1 MGMFQKS
8 KPAPTKAPMAR
19 EKRGPAPRTP
29 NNDAA
34 ISIIGEGMQ
43 VVGDLITEGTVRIE
57 GRVEGKIRA
66 GKAVVLGKGG
76 EVRGEIET
84 ADAVIGGRLEG
95 TITAQGRLEI
105 EATSSIEGE
114 VRARAAHLKLDEG
127 ASFNGQISMLEE
139 SRESGQRKP
148 SEGSHGGKRR
158 PRRPRPDDFHIRAE
172 FSTIVHTTFP
182 QSWITPPRRSL
193 SRISS
198 AFSTRG

>member
-19 EKRGPAPRTP
+19 EKRGPALRTP

-148 SEGSHGGKRR
+148 SEGSQGAKK
-158 PRRPRPDDFHIRAE
+158 E
-172 FSTIVHTTFP
+172 TTP
-182 QSWITPPRRSL
+182 TP
-193 SRISS
+193 
-198 AFSTRG
+198 TG

>member
-8 KPAPTKAPMAR
+8 KPAPAKAPMSKD
-19 EKRGPAPRTP
+19 KRAPVSRPPSGDGP
-29 NNDAA
+29 

-57 GRVEGKIRA
+57 GKVEGKIRA

-105 EATSSIEGE
+105 EATSFIEGE

-127 ASFNGQISMLEE
+127 ANFNGQISMLDE
-139 SRESGQRKP
+139 SRGSAQHRP
-148 SEGSHGGKRR
+148 SEE
-158 PRRPRPDDFHIRAE
+158 PPRAE
-172 FSTIVHTTFP
+172 SNPKPAPT
-182 QSWITPPRRSL
+182 
-193 SRISS
+193 
-198 AFSTRG
+198 G

>member
-1 MGMFQKS
+1 MFQKS
-8 KPAPTKAPMAR
+8 KPAPAKAPMAR
-19 EKRGPAPRTP
+19 EKRGPTPRTP
-29 NNDAA
+29 SNDGA

-105 EATSSIEGE
+105 ESTSSIEGE

-127 ASFNGQISMLEE
+127 ANFNGQISMLDE
-139 SRESGQRKP
+139 SRGSAQRKP
-148 SEGSHGGKRR
+148 PVESQK
-158 PRRPRPDDFHIRAE
+158 AE
-172 FSTIVHTTFP
+172 KETNPAPT
-182 QSWITPPRRSL
+182 
-193 SRISS
+193 
-198 AFSTRG
+198 G